1 MLNANKIMKKLAG
14 ASTGLAV
21 AVAFFN
27 VALLVTELVK
37 TVTDDGPEPV
47 PEEMFGLGEEELE
60 LEESC

>member
-1 MLNANKIMKKLAG
+1 MNAKRIMKKLAG

-37 TVTDDGPEPV
+37 TVTDDGTDPA
-47 PEEMFGLGEEELE
+47 PEEAFGLGEEELE
-60 LEESC
+60 LEESY